1 LPRELSQIKA
11 NMKKLKRF
19 VFVLFILVIVF
30 IAYVAIVNRNSRNMT
45 YRQKVLKAI
54 YPALMWVNK
63 IAGGKSKIMSN
74 NKQITP
80 LESLYQLS
88 VQLNNG
94 SELRLETLK
103 GKKLLLV
110 NTASDCGYTD
120 QYDDLQ
126 KIYDTY
132 RDKLVIIGF
141 PANDFK
147 EQEKGTD
154 DEIAAFCKRNY
165 GVTFP
170 MATKSSVI
178 RGERQNEIFKW
189 LSDKKK
195 NGWNDQQPS
204 WNFSKY
210 LVNESG
216 ILINYFDPAVS
227 PVSDEVKNAISQ

>member
-1 LPRELSQIKA
+1 
-11 NMKKLKRF
+11 MKRLKRF
-19 VFVLFILVIVF
+19 VFVLLILVMTFIV
-30 IAYVAIVNRNSRNMT
+30 YVAIVNRNSMNMT
-45 YRQKVLKAI
+45 YRQKILKAI

-63 IAGGKSKIMSN
+63 ITGGKSKIMSN
-74 NKQITP
+74 NKQIAP
-80 LESLYQLS
+80 LQSLYQLS

-94 SELRLETLK
+94 TELKLETLK
-103 GKKLLLV
+103 GKKILLV

-120 QYDDLQ
+120 QYEDLQ

-132 RDKLVIIGF
+132 RNKLVVIGF

-170 MATKSSVI
+170 MATKCSVI
-178 RGERQNEIFKW
+178 RGQQQNEIFEW

-195 NGWNDQQPS
+195 NGWNDQQPT

-210 LVNESG
+210 LVNENGMLS
-216 ILINYFDPAVS
+216 NYFDPAIS